1 MKPRYRVV
9 VAPGFAELEAAV
21 NQAMDEGWQI
31 TGELHVDTMG
41 GKLATPICYQAMLWI
56 PPQQPWDGRIIEK
69 PRCSKCRGTGLLQ
82 LCSGS
87 EEQNFCTYELGR
99 DLMKFLMKFQYG
111 EVPNMGDPS

>member
-31 TGELHVDTMG
+31 TGELHVETMG
-41 GKLATPICYQAMLWI
+41 GKLATPMCYQAMLWI

-69 PRCSKCRGTGLLQ
+69 PRCSKCRGTGLF
-82 LCSGS
+82 
-87 EEQNFCTYELGR
+87 EQNFCTCELGR
-99 DLMKFLMKFQYG
+99 DLMKFHPLG
-111 EVPNMGDPS
+111 GPDAS